1 MEYVVEI
8 EIECPYCGEVFSS
21 TADTSQGSHN
31 AVEDCTVCCRPI
43 ELEINCEAGRHFFS
57 RPFRAWPVCYW
68 FRWLTPPANL
78 RAALRASLRM
88 SRKVPDSL

>member
-21 TADTSQGSHN
+21 TADTSQGSHT

-43 ELEINCEAGRHFFS
+43 ELEINCEPGEVISITAA
-57 RPFRAWPVCYW
+57 RA
-68 FRWLTPPANL
+68 
-78 RAALRASLRM
+78 
-88 SRKVPDSL
+88 